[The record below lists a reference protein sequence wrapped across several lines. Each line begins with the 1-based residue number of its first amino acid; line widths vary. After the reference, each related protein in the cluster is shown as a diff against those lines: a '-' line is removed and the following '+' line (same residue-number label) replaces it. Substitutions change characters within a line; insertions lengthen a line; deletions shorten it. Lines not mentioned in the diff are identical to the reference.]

1 MLAEMKCTPI
11 DKAKPPM
18 PLTEAKKMLSEILG
32 WTLVNSTITR
42 EFKFK
47 NFIEAMQF
55 VNKVADLANSEDHHP
70 DIHISYSKVRL
81 ELSTH
86 AIGGLSMN
94 DFIVAAKINLFK
106 P

>member
-1 MLAEMKCTPI
+1 
-11 DKAKPPM
+11 M
-18 PLTEAKKMLSEILG
+18 PG